1 MDEYVKMMSNKQTIE
16 SNLLKGLDNCIN
28 AEIACGTIATLT
40 EGIHWLKKSYYYQR
54 LTKNP
59 LQYGVKVNEI

>member
-1 MDEYVKMMSNKQTIE
+1 MTLQKQMDEYVKMMSNRQNIE

-40 EGIHWLKKSYYYQR
+40 DGVHWLKKSYFYQR
-54 LTKNP
+54 LIRNP
-59 LQYGVKVNEI
+59 V